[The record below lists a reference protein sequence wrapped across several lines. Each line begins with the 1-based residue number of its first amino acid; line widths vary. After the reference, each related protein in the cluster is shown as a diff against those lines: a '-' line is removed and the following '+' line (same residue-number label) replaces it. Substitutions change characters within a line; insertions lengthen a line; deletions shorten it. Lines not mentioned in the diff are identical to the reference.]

1 MQRMTADQAKTQFDV
16 LINKAQL
23 QPVQVIDN
31 DRVVAVMVPASDY
44 EDMRAFYVARLI
56 RTMARTAGEAAAAG
70 LTQEKLD
77 ELLADES

>member
-1 MQRMTADQAKTQFDV
+1 MQRMTADQAKTQFDD

-31 DRVVAVMVPASDY
+31 DRVVAVMVPANDY
-44 EDMRAFYVARLI
+44 EDMRAFYAARLI
-56 RTMARTAGEAAAAG
+56 STMARTAREAAAAG